1 MRAVARSGG
10 DGAGVLGNGAVNGS
24 VNGATHAAPGGA
36 AAGKT
41 RRRAAAKLKGLSVK
55 ATLRIAFTVLL
66 LGTLLIGVFSLLQIG
81 RLNASAQSIYDQG
94 HVASRAAEEARGD
107 MLRASRAQKMLLTAT
122 TAKERDELGADIE
135 HGIAGL
141 GEQLRT
147 LQQYVDSADPKALA
161 EQKAFAAAVA
171 TWSGHLRDFV
181 TLIKAQP
188 LDLSQMNWQVGTQ
201 DVSLLVETGKLEK
214 LVDGLVAQRGT
225 AAKATI
231 AASGFIY
238 HSSFVM
244 IAVMTLALIVLAFAI
259 ATWVERRLTKQLG
272 GEPAYAKEIASRI
285 AAGDLSNRIALGGK
299 DRSSMLFAL
308 SDMQNGLATTVADI
322 ASSADAIATASGQI
336 SMGNLDLSQRTEQ
349 QAFALERTASSME
362 QLTST
367 VRQNADNAKQASTLA
382 NNASEIAE
390 QGGAVVSRV
399 VATMN
404 EINDSARSIGDIIGV
419 IEGIAFQT
427 NILALNAAVE
437 AARAGEEGRGFSVV
451 AAEVR
456 NLAQRSAAAA
466 KEIKALIQTSVE
478 RVGNGSALAADAGQ
492 TMDEIVKAVKRVTD
506 IMGEI
511 SAASSEQSAGIEA
524 INLAVTQMDAG
535 TQQNA
540 ALVEEAT
547 AAARSLDDQ
556 ARGLKAMVG
565 KFRL

>member
-1 MRAVARSGG
+1 MKAVSPGNQHNAGFLTDGPAAHATPSRAQGGRANAVMR
-10 DGAGVLGNGAVNGS
+10 
-24 VNGATHAAPGGA
+24 
-36 AAGKT
+36 
-41 RRRAAAKLKGLSVK
+41 KGWSVK
-55 ATLRIAFTVLL
+55 AMLRAAFAVLL
-66 LGTLLIGVFSLLQIG
+66 IGTLLIGMFSLTQIH
-81 RLNASAQSIYDQG
+81 RLNASTQSIYDQG
-94 HVASRAAEEARGD
+94 HVASRAAEEARGH

-135 HGIAGL
+135 RGLAGL
-141 GEQLRT
+141 GAQLAT
-147 LQQYVDSADPKALA
+147 LQQYVDTSEAKAV
-161 EQKAFAAAVA
+161 EQQKAFAGAV
-171 TWSGHLRDFV
+171 TVWSGHLRDFV
-181 TLIKAQP
+181 TLVKAQP

-214 LVDGLVAQRGT
+214 LVDELVAQRGT

-231 AASGFIY
+231 DASGFIY

-244 IAVMTLALIVLAFAI
+244 IAAMTFALIVLAFGI
-259 ATWVERRLTKQLG
+259 SEWVVRRLAGQLG

-285 AAGDLSNRIALGGK
+285 AAGDLSNQIALGRK
-299 DRSSMLFAL
+299 DRSSMLYAL
-308 SDMQNGLATTVADI
+308 HDMQSGLATTVSDI
-322 ASSADAIATASGQI
+322 ASSADAIATASGEI

-349 QAFALERTASSME
+349 QAMALERTASSME

-390 QGGAVVSRV
+390 KGGAVVSRV

-404 EINDSARSIGDIIGV
+404 DINDSARSIGDIIGV

-466 KEIKALIQTSVE
+466 KEIKGLIDTSVE
-478 RVGNGSALAADAGQ
+478 RVGNGSALAQDAGA
-492 TMDEIVKAVKRVTD
+492 TMDEVVKAVKRVTD

-511 SAASSEQSAGIEA
+511 SAASSEQSAGIEE
-524 INLAVTQMDAG
+524 INLAVTQMDSG

-540 ALVEEAT
+540 ALVEQAT